1 MIPAI
6 PRVITTAVES
16 RRMRVRFEQGKV
28 QWLAKVHTESVTLY
42 NL

>member
-1 MIPAI
+1 VIPAI

-16 RRMRVRFEQGKV
+16 RRMWFRFEQGNG
-28 QWLAKVHTESVTLY
+28 QWLAKVHTESVALY